1 VHADPTSLDDK
12 RSPRLGDVW
21 RDWDGQ
27 VTPDAAAPKRLFFAL
42 VLGSLL
48 VAIGASLLGWYMV
61 TPRLAEWHPAAPAAL
76 LTVLAALL
84 LLLALAIG
92 VLTVPLLMNWR
103 QGRRAVAIS
112 RRILSLV
119 EQRAFGL
126 GRLLSINSDRVAHAF
141 IRTNNALVR
150 LACRHARPDQVLLL
164 LPRCLSKQQLDQAK
178 TWARSRGVEVAI
190 VAGGE
195 QARQHIQ
202 EKRPGLVIG
211 VACERDLLSGIR
223 DVRRRISVLGIPNRR
238 PQGPCRDTEIDLL
251 ELDAALDFSVG
262 SIATHAS
269 ATAET
274 VEVTR

>member
-1 VHADPTSLDDK
+1 M
-12 RSPRLGDVW
+12 W
-21 RDWDGQ
+21 RDWDGD
-27 VTPDAAAPKRLFFAL
+27 VTPDAAAPTRLFFAL
-42 VLGSLL
+42 VLGSFL
-48 VAIGASLLGWYMV
+48 VAVGASILSWYMV
-61 TPRLAEWHPAAPAAL
+61 TPRLAEWHAVAPNVL
-76 LTVLAALL
+76 LTMLAALL
-84 LLLALAIG
+84 LLLAVAIA

-103 QGRRAVAIS
+103 QSHRTVAIS
-112 RRILSLV
+112 RGILSLV
-119 EQRAFGL
+119 AQRAFGL

-150 LACRHARPDQVLLL
+150 LAWGHATPDQVLLL

-195 QARQHIQ
+195 QARQHIR

-251 ELDAALDFSVG
+251 ELEAALDFSVG

-274 VEVTR
+274 AEVTR